1 MFDDGIEE
9 GIYTDD
15 KEEDGQTEEAAKN
28 IRLYTMTVKGVREDL
43 YFRLWNL
50 RKKLKVKT
58 WAELLDRLTEG
69 YDDETKEVYWI

>member
-1 MFDDGIEE
+1 
-9 GIYTDD
+9 
-15 KEEDGQTEEAAKN
+15 
-28 IRLYTMTVKGVREDL
+28 MTVKGVREDL
-43 YFRLWNL
+43 YLRLWNL